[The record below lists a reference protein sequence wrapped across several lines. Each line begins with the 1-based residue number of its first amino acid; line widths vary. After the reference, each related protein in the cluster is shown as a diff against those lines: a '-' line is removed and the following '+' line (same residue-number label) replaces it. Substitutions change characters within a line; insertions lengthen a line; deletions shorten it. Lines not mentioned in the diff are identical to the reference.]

1 MLSIFTIIV
10 TENIKGFFI
19 VTYVISLFSE
29 SIVDLSPL
37 ETTNSTEFVVGGGWW
52 CHSNLSC
59 VGLIWAVTKNGQGIK
74 I

>member
-29 SIVDLSPL
+29 SIVDLRPL
-37 ETTNSTEFVVGGGWW
+37 DA
-52 CHSNLSC
+52 LSSQ
-59 VGLIWAVTKNGQGIK
+59 VIK
-74 I
+74 Q

>member
-37 ETTNSTEFVVGGGWW
+37 DPLTKVWSISVFFTEFFY
-52 CHSNLSC
+52 CFKM
-59 VGLIWAVTKNGQGIK
+59 IY
-74 I
+74 